1 MKSWPIVLLLLL
13 STASALQ
20 VYGHDIQIRILEN
33 DSAYVEEIFRLKFE
47 TPEEKTDLKEI
58 FAQQTIDTAL
68 LSQYGLNRAIV
79 EEVSNEN
86 GQLPLGES
94 DFADLRIS
102 YTTETLTE
110 LVEEKGKKQI
120 REIPGNKFSFWDGTK
135 FTFPYEI
142 PTDLKIL
149 VPAKYPIK
157 ALQPEPHY
165 SRTEE
170 FEGEKYQEI
179 DWNDKQ
185 PISSNTF
192 YVRYEKEFTISSMFS
207 IETIIREFQTKY
219 LTNPVYIIVA
229 VIIVIM
235 IIWYRKE
242 LGMMITES
250 FAGEPEHED
259 ITPQDE

>member
-47 TPEEKTDLKEI
+47 TPEEKTGLKEI
-58 FAQQTIDTAL
+58 FAQPTIDTSL

-79 EEVSNEN
+79 EDISNED
-86 GQLPLGES
+86 GQPPLGES
-94 DFADLRIS
+94 DFADLKIS
-102 YTTETLTE
+102 YTAEMLSV

-149 VPAKYPIK
+149 IPAKYSINS
-157 ALQPEPHY
+157 LQPEPYY

-170 FEGEKYQEI
+170 FEGVKYQEI
-179 DWNDKQ
+179 DWNYKK
-185 PISSNTF
+185 PFSSNTF
-192 YVRYEKEFTISSMFS
+192 HVRYEKEVTISSMFS

-219 LTNPVYIIVA
+219 LTNPVYLIVA
-229 VIIVIM
+229 IIILIM

-242 LGMMITES
+242 LGMMVTES